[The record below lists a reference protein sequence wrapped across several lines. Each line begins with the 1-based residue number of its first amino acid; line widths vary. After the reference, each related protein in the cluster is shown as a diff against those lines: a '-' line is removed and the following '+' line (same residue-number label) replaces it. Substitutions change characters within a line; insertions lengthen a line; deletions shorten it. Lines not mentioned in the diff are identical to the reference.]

1 MIRSMKPWLDVN
13 MIDVGVERE
22 GPGLSWAI
30 ISSDYIK
37 AVLLVVLLVLLNCRD
52 DRGYRV

>member
-22 GPGLSWAI
+22 GPALSWAI